1 MRRTLVVLFLLA
13 CIAGIAG
20 LLLTRPGSVDPAALA
35 GLTGDPARGEVIF
48 NAGGC
53 ASCHMA
59 PDTEDP
65 RVLAGGLE
73 IASPFGTF
81 VVPNISTDP
90 DHGIGGWSDL
100 DIVNA
105 VMMGTSPDGQHYY
118 PAFPYTSYGRGSLAE
133 AVDLAAYLRTLP
145 ADATPNRPHD
155 IGFPFNIRL
164 SLGGW
169 KLLFFREDWVTPDEF
184 ASTDQ
189 LTLGRSLVEGW
200 GHCGECHTPRN
211 ALGGPDWDNW
221 LAGGPN
227 PSGDGRIPDI
237 RPSELRWN
245 ANDIAAYLET
255 GFTPDFDSAGG
266 EMTDVIKNMA
276 RLPEGHTDAI
286 AAYLT
291 QLPE

>member
-118 PAFPYTSYGRGSLAE
+118 PAFPYTSYARGSLAE

-237 RPSELRWN
+237 RPAELRWT
-245 ANDIAAYLET
+245 AGDIAAYLET